1 MELPFACFNF
11 GAQADLARRY
21 EQGLVLESMDAPDI
35 LDRLEEFWRTSYH
48 LREVT
53 Q

>member
-1 MELPFACFNF
+1 MKLPFACFDF

-21 EQGLVLESMDAPDI
+21 EQGLVLHSMDAPEI
-35 LDRLEEFWRTSYH
+35 LDRLEEFWRACYR